1 MAIEKVYTLKLSTT
15 EAQGNVDELNESLKL
30 QLNLIDNLEKE
41 IRQYEKQLSQT
52 SKTDLAAQKKIK
64 DALKEK
70 KEALKDE
77 KIALK
82 DLNKDRKKANEE
94 LKEATENAADYSG
107 VLGILDKKTGGVIS
121 SVKKFSGS
129 IGKATRGMNL
139 LKVAIIGTGIGAL
152 LIAITSVTAAFTS
165 SEKGQK
171 KFKKILATVGA
182 VVSKVVE
189 LFADL
194 GEGIISVFE
203 NPKQAIINFKNLIKE
218 SITNRIEALIQTFG
232 LLGSAIKKVFS
243 RDFSGALEDAKK
255 AGSSYVDIFTGVK
268 NTIDKVTGSITT
280 FAKETKA
287 AAILAGQISDD
298 RAKADKIERKLIVER
313 AKANKERAA
322 LLEKSVKKN
331 KFSIQERI
339 NLLKQAG
346 EVEEKITNKELEA
359 AQLRYDAKVKE
370 NSIGKT
376 KSEDLKEEAELQAN
390 LINLQTEKL
399 RKGKET
405 SRAIASLEIQES
417 QRLKEKA
424 EKFLNEYTYL
434 PGVGFVTKE
443 SIEKVAKN
451 TEEVNKVLD
460 DITKQREDAEAET
473 EVQKAELLKERKL
486 KELED
491 LTLTKEQEAEII
503 AFYDN
508 KITEAKITDAEKQ
521 KQIEQELVNFKK
533 KLQTQNLNNI
543 SAGFNL
549 LSQLAGKNKGLQA
562 AAIIGESAVNV
573 ARTVIETQAS
583 NAAITAQGAALA
595 IPTGGAS
602 VGIAA
607 KLVTANTIGAGIG
620 IAANVAATAKA
631 LSALG
636 KGGAPKPDQV
646 RPPKQIPAPTE
657 IQSQSPA
664 FNIVGASG
672 TNQLASAIGGQTQ
685 QPIQAFV
692 VSSEVTSAQ
701 ELDRNIIDD
710 ASIG

>member
-1 MAIEKVYTLKLSTT
+1 MAIEKEYTLKLSTAD
-15 EAQGNVDELNESLKL
+15 AQANVDELNKSLKL
-30 QLNLIDNLEKE
+30 QESLIDDLEKE
-41 IRQYEKQLSQT
+41 IRQYEKQLDKT

-64 DALKEK
+64 DALKQK

-107 VLGILDKKTGGVIS
+107 ALGLVDKQTGGLV
-121 SVKKFSGS
+121 SGLKNLK
-129 IGKATRGMNL
+129 GGLGGATKGMNL

-152 LIAITSVTAAFTS
+152 LIAITAVTTAFKS
-165 SEKGQK
+165 SEEGQN
-171 KFKKILATVGA
+171 KFAKLLGIIGSVVGNL
-182 VVSKVVE
+182 VD
-189 LFADL
+189 LLADL
-194 GEGIISVFE
+194 GEGIIAAFE
-203 NPKQAIINFKNLIKE
+203 NPKQALINLKNAIQE
-218 SITNRIEALIQTFG
+218 NITNRIESLIDTFG
-232 LLGSAIKKVFS
+232 FLGKAIKKVFS
-243 RDFSGALEDAKK
+243 GDFKGALEEAKN
-255 AGSSYVDIFTGVK
+255 AGSSYVDSLTGVK
-268 NTIDKVTGSITT
+268 NTIDKVTESTKG
-280 FAKETKA
+280 FVKELKEE
-287 AAILAGQISDD
+287 AIIAGQIADQ
-298 RAKADKIERKLIVER
+298 RAKADKIERKNIVDR
-313 AKANKERAA
+313 AKSDRDRAEALEKAANKE
-322 LLEKSVKKN
+322 
-331 KFSIQERI
+331 KFTAKERI
-339 NLLKQAG
+339 EFLKEAG
-346 EVEEKITNKELEA
+346 RLDEEITNKEIKAAELRLEA
-359 AQLRYDAKVKE
+359 KQKENALSKSTKEDLDEVAQLE
-370 NSIGKT
+370 
-376 KSEDLKEEAELQAN
+376 AN
-390 LINLQTEKL
+390 LINLQTAKL
-399 RKGKET
+399 RKQKEVT
-405 SRAIASLEIQES
+405 SQITGAIRE
-417 QRLKEKA
+417 EKA
-424 EKFLNEYTYL
+424 ELKAKADEFENEYTFI
-434 PGVGFVTKE
+434 PGVGFVKKE
-443 SIEKVAKN
+443 ALEKVVKN
-451 TEEVNKVLD
+451 TEQVNKVLD
-460 DITKQREDAEAET
+460 DITKQRENAKAET

-573 ARTVIETQAS
+573 ARSIIETQSS
-583 NAAITAQGAALA
+583 NIAITAQGAALA
-595 IPTGGAS
+595 IPTAGAS

-646 RPPKQIPAPTE
+646 RPPKEIPAPTE

-672 TNQLASAIGGQTQ
+672 TNQLASAIGGQSQ
-685 QPIQAFV
+685 IPIQTYV
-692 VSSEVTSAQ
+692 VSSEVTTAQ